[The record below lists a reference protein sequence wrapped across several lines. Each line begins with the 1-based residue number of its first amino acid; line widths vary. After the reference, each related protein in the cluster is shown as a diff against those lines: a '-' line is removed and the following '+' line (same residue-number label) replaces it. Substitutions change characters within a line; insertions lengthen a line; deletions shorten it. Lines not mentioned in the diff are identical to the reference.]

1 LPLCV
6 LVGGLMAVLVEWSS
20 GGQTLVMW
28 AGSVLARASSAVTF
42 SGVVS
47 VMVSTKPVGVQV
59 PLWA

>member
-1 LPLCV
+1 
-6 LVGGLMAVLVEWSS
+6 MAVLVEWSS

-28 AGSVLARASSAVTF
+28 AGSVLARASSAVTV